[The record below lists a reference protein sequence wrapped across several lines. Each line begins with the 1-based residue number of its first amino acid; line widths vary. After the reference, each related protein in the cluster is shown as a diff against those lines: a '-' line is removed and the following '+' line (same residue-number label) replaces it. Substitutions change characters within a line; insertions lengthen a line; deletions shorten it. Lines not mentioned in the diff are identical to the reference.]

1 MSEYKN
7 RLEQL
12 QDINNGYEYDPM
24 LCQNV
29 IAELDSKPVKQTQ
42 KRTPIIRLAFISA
55 PILLVLCI
63 CLSIFVFTPPQDE
76 FVYYDNEKTTVADI
90 TDINAFITENNYNF
104 KYFTESTA
112 TNKYYTITDT
122 NNFAYLNQ
130 EYTDIYTIDSVSL
143 YVKVLN
149 NAGFDFEKFYEGCN
163 TKIIISNIVVLYTNN
178 TNIPCTVKAKFSIE
192 GAEYFLEI
200 KTYFDAQTQIEY
212 YINLLLGN

>member
-12 QDINNGYEYDPM
+12 QDINNGYEYDPT

-90 TDINAFITENNYNF
+90 ADINAFITENNYNF

-130 EYTDIYTIDSVSL
+130 EFIDIYTIDSVSL

-149 NAGFDFEKFYEGCN
+149 NAGFDFENDFERCI
-163 TKIIISNIVVLYTNN
+163 TKIIISNIVVLYTTN
-178 TNIPCTVKAKFSIE
+178 TKIPCTVKAKFNIS
-192 GAEYFLEI
+192 GVEYFLGIE
-200 KTYFDAQTQIEY
+200 TYFDAQTQIEY